1 MHEDGISIWFFV
13 GISLLVI
20 GGLIFLAGV
29 YQLIFPPITDRVVLY
44 ELHAPVWWGAL
55 LLLVGIVYSV
65 KFRPARS

>member
-29 YQLIFPPITDRVVLY
+29 YQLIFPPIIDRVVLY